1 MRPCLAPRRPGSAEK
16 AGKTAWPARPGRV
29 DLREAHLRDLIIAGR
44 ATPSKIVSHEISLDE
59 APGAYEKFDQRID
72 GYTKVLLHPAAL

>member
-1 MRPCLAPRRPGSAEK
+1 MFGPQAAGQRGKGGKNGLASQA
-16 AGKTAWPARPGRV
+16 GRV